1 MKPVTTVKGGD
12 RASSKLRQ
20 IRERL
25 AKKRVLVGVPEGAGS
40 YEDGTK
46 LAVIAAVNEFGS
58 ADGNI
63 PERSFLRVPLR
74 AAGKELSAV
83 FKNSVP
89 EAASGAITIDNLY
102 DRVGLKAVGIVQEAI
117 SAGIDPPNAESTI
130 KAKGSSTP
138 LVDDGTLRQS
148 ITYVI
153 DEKEAGSES

>member
-1 MKPVTTVKGGD
+1 MKPVTSVSGVTGAGM
-12 RASSKLRQ
+12 KLRQ
-20 IRERL
+20 IRENL

-58 ADGNI
+58 ADGRI

-74 AAGKELSAV
+74 GAAKEFSVV

-89 EAASGAITIDNLY
+89 EVMDGSISVDTLY
-102 DRVGLKAVGIVQEAI
+102 SRVGLKAVGVVQEAI
-117 SAGIDPPNAESTI
+117 SEGIDPPNAEST
-130 KAKGSSTP
+130 KRKKGSSTP

-148 ITYVI
+148 VTYVI
-153 DEKEAGSES
+153 DDEEAGNES